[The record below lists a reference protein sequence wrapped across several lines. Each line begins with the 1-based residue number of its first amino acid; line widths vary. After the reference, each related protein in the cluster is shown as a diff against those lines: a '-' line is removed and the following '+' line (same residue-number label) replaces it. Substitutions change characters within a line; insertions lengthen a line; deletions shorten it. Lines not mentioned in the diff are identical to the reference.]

1 MKNVLYTVCKMIIWF
16 IKILVIY
23 NFCVFVIVEM
33 VKIWKVNKIGGGCG
47 WRKKNLVWRLFLF
60 LCKFLEVIKLIII
73 LLYEYKI

>member
-47 WRKKNLVWRLFLF
+47 WRKKNWDGDCFYFYVSF
-60 LCKFLEVIKLIII
+60 
-73 LLYEYKI
+73 